1 MTKSKRVVKRRQSRR
16 TSKKRLIHSKNKRQ
30 SRKRSQNSRK
40 LSQRSKKVSRRS
52 NRMDGKL
59 TRKEQNTTT
68 KWFNRYASH
77 PAQHMGIYK
86 SYQFKDGGRGLK
98 KAVKDSGGTWNN
110 ESTSNYFSFRVPS
123 DAAPF
128 RNYVLSQRTPYNNE
142 PW

>member
-1 MTKSKRVVKRRQSRR
+1 
-16 TSKKRLIHSKNKRQ
+16 
-30 SRKRSQNSRK
+30 
-40 LSQRSKKVSRRS
+40 
-52 NRMDGKL
+52 MDGKL